1 MSKNLGNNISKKITS
16 KYNQKPYDHAKKYAK
31 DVSRITLNIAIQKT
45 SEATGDFIV
54 NDKIAS
60 KIAKASGI
68 SLQYNLETDQSETE
82 NIGFDREISRERYI
96 PPKSTQKIIYDPR
109 LR

>member
-16 KYNQKPYDHAKKYAK
+16 KYNQKPYDHAKKSAK
-31 DVSRITLNIAIQKT
+31 DVSRITSKIAIQKT
-45 SEATGDFIV
+45 SEATGDFIG

-60 KIAKASGI
+60 KITKVSGI
-68 SLQYNLETDQSETE
+68 SLQNNLETVQSETE
-82 NIGFDREISRERYI
+82 NIGFDREISTERYI
-96 PPKSTQKIIYDPR
+96 SPKSTQKIIYDPR

>member
-1 MSKNLGNNISKKITS
+1 MSKNLGTNISKKITS
-16 KYNQKPYDHAKKYAK
+16 KYNQKLYDHAKKYAK

-45 SEATGDFIV
+45 SEATGDFIG
-54 NDKIAS
+54 NDKIAT
-60 KIAKASGI
+60 KIAKVSGI
-68 SLQYNLETDQSETE
+68 SLQNNLETDQSETE

-96 PPKSTQKIIYDPR
+96 SPKSTQKIIYDPR